1 MTYDISL
8 TPPRLQHMSPA
19 ALALAILL
27 HVLIG
32 GAIWWI
38 APLQPAEPE
47 DPPIMVMF
55 DSTPS
60 NVGLQT
66 PDKAGP
72 PAESAAASPQPST
85 EPQRE
90 EHQQQALAPPLPS
103 TAPEPSQPAPPS
115 EAKPQPEQVPTLPIF
130 EFSVPPAPEPLPAP
144 TSRDFAKPPV
154 SRPSPRPVQ
163 RTQPPSPRP
172 APPAPQRPPA
182 DMPATMPS
190 PMPGPDPGDV
200 LIGQGR
206 QRNDYLSRV
215 ARQIAQYRVY
225 PASALANN
233 QGGRVVMRVTV
244 ARNGQVL
251 DVGVRTS
258 SGWPAIDAAEVETI
272 RKAAPFPPLPSEMPG
287 DPVVLVLPITYSPS
301 GSRGR

>member
-1 MTYDISL
+1 VTYDISL
-8 TPPRLQHMSPA
+8 APPRLQPMPPA

-32 GAIWWI
+32 AAIWWI
-38 APLQPAEPE
+38 APLRPPEPE

-55 DSTPS
+55 DSAPA

-66 PDKAGP
+66 PEKPGP
-72 PAESAAASPQPST
+72 PAESAATSPQPST
-85 EPQRE
+85 EPQSE
-90 EHQQQALAPPLPS
+90 ERQRQALAPPP
-103 TAPEPSQPAPPS
+103 
-115 EAKPQPEQVPTLPIF
+115 EAKPQPEQVPTLPLF
-130 EFSVPPAPEPLPAP
+130 EFAVPPAPEPLPAP

-154 SRPSPRPVQ
+154 SRPPPRPVQ
-163 RTQPPSPRP
+163 RTQPLAPRP

-190 PMPGPDPGDV
+190 PIPGPDPGDV

-225 PASALANN
+225 PTSALANN

-244 ARNGQVL
+244 ARTGQVL

-258 SGWPAIDAAEVETI
+258 SGWPAIDAAELETI
-272 RKAAPFPPLPSEMPG
+272 RRAAPFPPLPSEMPG
-287 DPVVLVLPITYSPS
+287 DPVVLVLPITYSPP

>member
-1 MTYDISL
+1 VTYDISL
-8 TPPRLQHMSPA
+8 APPRLQHMPPA

-60 NVGLQT
+60 NVGLQA

-90 EHQQQALAPPLPS
+90 ERQQQALAPPLPS
-103 TAPEPSQPAPPS
+103 TAPPQPAPPS
-115 EAKPQPEQVPTLPIF
+115 EAKPQPEPVPTLPIF

-154 SRPSPRPVQ
+154 SHPPPRPVQ
-163 RTQPPSPRP
+163 RTQPLSPRP

-215 ARQIAQYRVY
+215 ARQVAQYRVY

-287 DPVVLVLPITYSPS
+287 DPVVLVLPVTYSPS

>member
-1 MTYDISL
+1 VTYDISL
-8 TPPRLQHMSPA
+8 APPRLQHMPPT

-27 HVLIG
+27 HVLVG
-32 GAIWWI
+32 AAIWWI
-38 APLQPAEPE
+38 APLRATEPE
-47 DPPIMVMF
+47 DQPIMVMF

-60 NVGLQT
+60 NVGLQA

-72 PAESAAASPQPST
+72 PAESTAASPQPST

-90 EHQQQALAPPLPS
+90 ERQQQALAPPLPS
-103 TAPEPSQPAPPS
+103 TAPEPPQPAPPS
-115 EAKPQPEQVPTLPIF
+115 DAKPEPEPVPALPIF
-130 EFSVPPAPEPLPAP
+130 EFSVPPVPEPLPAP
-144 TSRDFAKPPV
+144 SSRDFVKPPV
-154 SRPSPRPVQ
+154 SRPPARPVE
-163 RTQPPSPRP
+163 RTQPLAPRP

-225 PASALANN
+225 PTSALANN

-244 ARNGQVL
+244 ARTGQVL
-251 DVGVRTS
+251 EVGVRTS

-272 RKAAPFPPLPSEMPG
+272 RKAGPFPPLPSEMPG
-287 DPVVLVLPITYSPS
+287 DPVVLVLPVTYSPP
-301 GSRGR
+301 GSRRR

>member
-1 MTYDISL
+1 M
-8 TPPRLQHMSPA
+8 PPA

-32 GAIWWI
+32 VAIWWI
-38 APLQPAEPE
+38 APLRPPEPE
-47 DPPIMVMF
+47 EPPIMVMF

-66 PDKAGP
+66 ADKAGP
-72 PAESAAASPQPST
+72 PAESTAAGPQPST
-85 EPQRE
+85 DPHREKRQR
-90 EHQQQALAPPLPS
+90 QALAPPLPS
-103 TAPEPSQPAPPS
+103 TAPPQPAPPS
-115 EAKPQPEQVPTLPIF
+115 DAKPEPEQVPTLPIF
-130 EFSVPPAPEPLPAP
+130 EFSVPPVPEPLPAP
-144 TSRDFAKPPV
+144 SSRDFVRPPV
-154 SRPSPRPVQ
+154 SRPPPRPVQ
-163 RTQPPSPRP
+163 RTQPLAPRP
-172 APPAPQRPPA
+172 APPAPQRP
-182 DMPATMPS
+182 PATMPS

-225 PASALANN
+225 PTSALANN

-244 ARNGQVL
+244 ARTGQVL

-272 RKAAPFPPLPSEMPG
+272 RRAAPFPPLPSEMPG
-287 DPVVLVLPITYSPS
+287 DPVVLVLPITYNPA

>member
-1 MTYDISL
+1 VTYDIAL
-8 TPPRLQHMSPA
+8 VPPRLQHMPPA

-32 GAIWWI
+32 AAIWWI

-60 NVGLQT
+60 NVGLQV
-66 PDKAGP
+66 PEKAGP
-72 PAESAAASPQPST
+72 AAESQAASPQNSPDT
-85 EPQRE
+85 QRQE
-90 EHQQQALAPPLPS
+90 QQQQALAPPLPS
-103 TAPEPSQPAPPS
+103 TAPEPPKPSPPS
-115 EAKPQPEQVPTLPIF
+115 EAKPEPEQVPSLPVF
-130 EFSVPPAPEPLPAP
+130 EFSVPPAPEPLPPP
-144 TSRDFAKPPV
+144 TSRDFAKPPA
-154 SRPSPRPVQ
+154 PHPPPRPMQ
-163 RTQPPSPRP
+163 RAQPLPRL
-172 APPAPQRPPA
+172 APPAPQRPA
-182 DMPATMPS
+182 SEAPATMPS

-225 PASALANN
+225 PASASNNN

-244 ARNGQVL
+244 ARDGQVL
-251 DVGVRTS
+251 DVRVGTS
-258 SGWPAIDAAEVETI
+258 SGWPAIDAAELETI

-287 DPVVLVLPITYSPS
+287 DPVVLVLPVTYNPP
-301 GSRGR
+301 GARGR